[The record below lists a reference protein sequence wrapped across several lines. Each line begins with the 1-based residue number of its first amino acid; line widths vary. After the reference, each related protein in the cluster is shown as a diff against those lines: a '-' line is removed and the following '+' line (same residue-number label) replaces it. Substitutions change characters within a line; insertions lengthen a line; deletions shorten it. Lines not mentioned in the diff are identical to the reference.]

1 MLFLICF
8 LSFMVWLY
16 VMVQSFL
23 TVLFSERTEQ
33 LERAVRNGLICLGCF
48 VLAVLWAWARAI

>member
-23 TVLFSERTEQ
+23 TVLFSESTEQ
-33 LERAVRNGLICLGCF
+33 VERAVRNGLICLVCF
-48 VLAVLWAWARAI
+48 ALAVLWAWVRAI